1 MNAPRRAAPVPTPIT
16 LSEEGGIRYLHFG
29 TPWVQ
34 GAMRISN
41 PESLVLDYVQQ
52 MMGWLLFVAP
62 PARVLQ
68 LGLGAGS
75 LTRFV
80 LARCPASAV
89 TVVECSEEVID
100 TARAWFALPG
110 DGPRLRVRRAD
121 AGEFV
126 ARPGERGR
134 YGIVQVD
141 LYDMHARGPAIERAG
156 FYRDCAAVL
165 AEPGV
170 CVVNLF
176 GRHASYRR
184 NLERIDRAFGGRVLE
199 LPALRVGNRVV
210 LGFKGPPLAVEW
222 SALEHRARVLRRVL
236 GLPAHEWAQA
246 LRARSGAAACV
257 V

>member
-1 MNAPRRAAPVPTPIT
+1 
-16 LSEEGGIRYLHFG
+16 
-29 TPWVQ
+29 
-34 GAMRISN
+34 
-41 PESLVLDYVQQ
+41 
-52 MMGWLLFVAP
+52 
-62 PARVLQ
+62 
-68 LGLGAGS
+68 
-75 LTRFV
+75 
-80 LARCPASAV
+80 
-89 TVVECSEEVID
+89 
-100 TARAWFALPG
+100 
-110 DGPRLRVRRAD
+110 
-121 AGEFV
+121 
-126 ARPGERGR
+126 
-134 YGIVQVD
+134 
-141 LYDMHARGPAIERAG
+141 MHARGPAIERAG

-184 NLERIDRAFGGRVLE
+184 NLERIECAFGGRVLE

-257 V
+257 VCPAVRPGCRAARARGC